1 MNTEFTT
8 KVLCVGLRTSC
19 LGTSVKDQEATAEVT
34 ESRGAKA
41 GKYNAT
47 KKLYGDALKPFQQN
61 RRQARGWFRSMTLPG
76 ISDELRITT
85 PARLPEIQAKIQEH
99 QNKDAELIAKIK
111 PRWYEIIDA
120 DRRDLGDGF
129 DPNNYPA
136 PENLEQF
143 FLINLIVTD
152 MPAGDYARVQ
162 GLTQAAVEEMKE
174 QHQKMLLS
182 IGNTA
187 RNEVYRHLTNLIAKI
202 SDKLT
207 NPDAEKFHD
216 SLFDNLHEYL
226 KLVPDLN
233 ITGDPQL
240 EALRK
245 EAAEKLNFTTDQI
258 RKWRL
263 LKEEAAT
270 NAKSILKNFGNVGGG
285 RKLVA

>member
-1 MNTEFTT
+1 MSTTFTT

-19 LGTSVKDQEATAEVT
+19 LGTSVTDQEATREIT
-34 ESRGAKA
+34 DSRGAKS
-41 GKYNAT
+41 GKYKAT
-47 KKLYGDALKPFQQN
+47 KKLYGESLKGLKKNRSDA
-61 RRQARGWFRSMTLPG
+61 RRWFNSVTLPG
-76 ISDELRITT
+76 ISEDLRITT
-85 PARLPEIQAKIQEH
+85 PARLGDIQAKIVEFQQQDNALVETL
-99 QNKDAELIAKIK
+99 KK
-111 PRWYEIIDA
+111 RWYDIIDA
-120 DRRDLGDGF
+120 DRRDLGEGF

-143 FLINLIVTD
+143 FRINLTVTD
-152 MPAGDYARVQ
+152 MPQGDYQRVQ
-162 GLTQAAVEEMKE
+162 GLTQATIEEMQE
-174 QHQKMLLS
+174 QHQKMLVH

-187 RNEVYRHLTNLIAKI
+187 RNEVFKQLTQLVGKI

-233 ITGDPQL
+233 ITNDPQL

-245 EAAEKLNFTTDQI
+245 EAAEKLNFTTEQI
-258 RKWRL
+258 KRWKV
-263 LKEEAAT
+263 LKEEAAS
-270 NAKSILKNFGNVGGG
+270 NAKSILKSFGNVGGG